1 MNATNIKNILEAA
14 LMVSTQPLTL
24 DKLQGLFARDAVQP
38 DRDVLR
44 SALAELAEDCSGRGI
59 ELKEV
64 ASGWRYQ
71 VRADYADWVN
81 RLWDEKPPRYSRALM
96 ETLAIIAY
104 RQPITRGEIEDIRGV
119 SVSANIVR
127 TLQEREWIKSVGHRD
142 VPGKPE
148 LLATTKEF
156 LDYFNLKKLSDL
168 PTLAEIRDL
177 DEINPDLFTGLEQGE
192 GQATAE
198 TGTGQSPAG
207 DDDSGAVDIGTEG
220 SVADDAEA
228 DVNEDETVAEFEPEA
243 ADVAEGS
250 DERAAGDDSEVA
262 ETGGAAGNSGGE
274 TAATEDEAE
283 DVASSETGEAEAVD
297 ADVADQADDS
307 AAADGADNAMTSDA
321 EDEDDE
327 DDDSDKVVQFSK

>member
-1 MNATNIKNILEAA
+1 MNASNIKNILEAA
-14 LMVSTQPLTL
+14 LMVATQPLTL

-44 SALAELAEDCSGRGI
+44 SVLNELIEDCNGRGI

-71 VRADYADWVN
+71 VKPDYAEWVN
-81 RLWDEKPPRYSRALM
+81 RLWDEKPTRYSRALM

-119 SVSANIVR
+119 AVSTNIIR

-177 DEINPDLFTGLEQGE
+177 DDINPDLFADLNKVDTEQQTPAE
-192 GQATAE
+192 TSDNPPATDNEAMVAEETAAADEDATASAQDE
-198 TGTGQSPAG
+198 KGVQQEHSDESEIMAES
-207 DDDSGAVDIGTEG
+207 DDIQ
-220 SVADDAEA
+220 A
-228 DVNEDETVAEFEPEA
+228 DVNTAIEDEMNIDP
-243 ADVAEGS
+243 
-250 DERAAGDDSEVA
+250 
-262 ETGGAAGNSGGE
+262 N
-274 TAATEDEAE
+274 
-283 DVASSETGEAEAVD
+283 
-297 ADVADQADDS
+297 
-307 AAADGADNAMTSDA
+307 DG
-321 EDEDDE
+321 E
-327 DDDSDKVVQFSK
+327 DDDDHKVVQFSK